1 MDRTIAFDKRG
12 LPYPVHPIIRR
23 ILVQTVRPLTNGS
36 KLPIM
41 NGSHKFVNQIAIPQ
55 ILRDLKEER

>member
-1 MDRTIAFDKRG
+1 
-12 LPYPVHPIIRR
+12 
-23 ILVQTVRPLTNGS
+23 
-36 KLPIM
+36 M